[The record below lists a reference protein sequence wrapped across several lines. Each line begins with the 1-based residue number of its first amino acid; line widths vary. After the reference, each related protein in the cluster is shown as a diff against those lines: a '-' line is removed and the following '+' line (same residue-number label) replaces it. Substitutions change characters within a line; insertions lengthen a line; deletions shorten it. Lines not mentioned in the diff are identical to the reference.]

1 MEVLAKIT
9 RRWRATIDPWWLAPG
24 ALVLAL
30 LVGALAQLLERGCC
44 NAPPILGAPALAGI
58 AAVWVVEICGPVPPR
73 ARFVLLALPP
83 AALRIYWSYD
93 DLTPLY
99 LLLVPAWVGYTAPAR
114 TGLVALALAV
124 LALVPPVAAGMA
136 PPDAP
141 LAWWLGMLFSWLAA
155 YTLARQRRL
164 VLALRAAQAD
174 LAVRAAA
181 EERRRIA
188 REVHDVIAH
197 ALTVTML
204 QITGAR
210 HILFRDPVRA
220 DAALAEAERLGRQ
233 SLSDIRRTVG
243 LLGENRSAAVEAPLP
258 TVDDLPDLVEGFRNA
273 GLAVDLRVQGEAG
286 RLASAAS
293 LGLYRIAQE
302 ALANAAKHAPGA
314 RVAVELVVDGG
325 GARLRVADTGAVD
338 GGPSLPAIG
347 GSGLGI
353 PGMRERAAVL
363 GGSLHAGPF
372 ADGWVVECT
381 VPAAG

>member
-1 MEVLAKIT
+1 MA
-9 RRWRATIDPWWLAPG
+9 DPWWLAPG
-24 ALVLAL
+24 ALALAL
-30 LVGALAQLLERGCC
+30 LVGALALLLERGCC
-44 NAPPILGAPALAGI
+44 KPPAALGWPALAVI
-58 AAVWVVEICGPVPPR
+58 AAVWVVEICGPAPPT
-73 ARFVLLALPP
+73 ARFVFLALPP
-83 AALRIYWSYD
+83 TALRIYWSYD

-99 LLLVPAWVGYTAPAR
+99 LLLVPAWLGQSAPAR
-114 TGLVALALAV
+114 TGLLALLLSV
-124 LALVPPVAAGMA
+124 LSLVPPVAAGMA

-155 YTLARQRRL
+155 HMLARQRRL

-174 LAVRAAA
+174 LAARAAA

-210 HILFRDPVRA
+210 HVLRRDPARA

-233 SLSDIRRTVG
+233 SLNDIRRTVG
-243 LLGENRSAAVEAPLP
+243 LLDERRPSAVEAPLP
-258 TVDDLPDLVEGFRNA
+258 TLDDLPELVEGFRSA
-273 GLAVDLRVQGEAG
+273 GLAVDLRVDGEAG

-302 ALANAAKHAPGA
+302 ALANVARHAPGA
-314 RVAVELVVDGG
+314 SVAVELVVERGL
-325 GARLRVADTGAVD
+325 ARLRVADSGAAD
-338 GGPSLPAIG
+338 GGAPLEGIA

-353 PGMRERAAVL
+353 PGMRERAAML
-363 GGSLHAGPF
+363 GGSLRAGPVG
-372 ADGWVVECT
+372 DGWIVECT
-381 VPAAG
+381 VPAG